1 MHVEWRRGRSRVEKE
16 KKRGIVNRRVDE
28 REEESI
34 GDRGKEWR

>member
-1 MHVEWRRGRSRVEKE
+1 MEKE

-34 GDRGKEWR
+34 GDRGKEWREEGVE